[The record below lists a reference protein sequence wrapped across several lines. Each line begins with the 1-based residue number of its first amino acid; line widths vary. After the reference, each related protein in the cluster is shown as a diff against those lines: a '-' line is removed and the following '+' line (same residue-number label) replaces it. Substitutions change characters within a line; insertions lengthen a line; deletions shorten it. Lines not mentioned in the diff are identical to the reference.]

1 LRERL
6 VQLYESV
13 GFRDLVEIVILALAI
28 YAILRC
34 LGKLRGSGTVRGLV
48 LVAIGVF
55 LVAQVIIASLDLSEL
70 GQVLDYLLTTVVF
83 ALLVIFQPE
92 LRRGVMVLGRYP
104 LLRRLVAESDPIADK
119 LADAALG
126 LSRDSI
132 GGLIAIQRELG
143 LEQYIET
150 GERLDAEVSAPLIRT
165 LFTPRSP
172 LHDGAAIICNGRISA
187 AACQLP
193 LSDPPESSGP
203 HYGMRHRA
211 ALGLSQE
218 TDAVLLVVSEET
230 GRISVAVAGRLEA
243 VPRENLPR
251 RLADLL
257 SSPVRTSKSK
267 AA

>member
-1 LRERL
+1 MRERL